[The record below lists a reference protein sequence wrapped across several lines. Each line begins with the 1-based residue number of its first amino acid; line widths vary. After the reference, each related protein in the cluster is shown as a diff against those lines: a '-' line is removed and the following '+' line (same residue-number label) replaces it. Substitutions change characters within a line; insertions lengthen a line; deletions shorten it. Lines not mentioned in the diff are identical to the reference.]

1 MSRLEA
7 CVIYPFKLLM
17 NRSLILFFFIL
28 VALDFDVMYG
38 QNDDSMLVYKLQ
50 YDSLYG
56 TDPHLYNGIKYFPE
70 YFFTRGFPFW
80 KDDKPLMADI
90 VFSGKYYKDLKI
102 RYDLYTQEFIL
113 EYSDKF
119 GGLQQIVMNRLKL
132 DSIFI
137 DDVLFIKNKF
147 SDIKA
152 YFLQVIHEDK
162 ISCYFTWKKEYRF
175 NNSGIETGHEYSDEI
190 VNSYLVLDGKSYVFA
205 NKVSFLKIFPADKR
219 NLIRKF
225 MKVNRIKVRRRLQTD
240 MVKLCIY
247 CNKLDTQ

>member
-1 MSRLEA
+1 
-7 CVIYPFKLLM
+7 
-17 NRSLILFFFIL
+17 
-28 VALDFDVMYG
+28 
-38 QNDDSMLVYKLQ
+38 
-50 YDSLYG
+50 
-56 TDPHLYNGIKYFPE
+56 
-70 YFFTRGFPFW
+70 
-80 KDDKPLMADI
+80 MADI

-190 VNSYLVLDGKSYVFA
+190 VNFYLVLDGKSYVFA

-219 NLIRKF
+219 NFIRKF
-225 MKVNRIKVRRRLQTD
+225 MKENRIKVRRRLQTD